1 MYFIRIYLVS
11 RNSQG
16 KKRSLEDNSDSSE
29 NQKPSYS
36 YNDTSDAELMKW
48 KKKCIDLEAKV
59 KVFEEDYM
67 RRLIF
72 IKVFHEFSTICY
84 CNLK

>member
-1 MYFIRIYLVS
+1 LYFIRIYLVS